1 MSAWG
6 LKHRAERKLFSEPL
20 QRTQCGYSVV
30 RAARKTGQ
38 PCLRHHAVRGPCCSV
53 AKLCPTL
60 CDPMDCSLLAS
71 LSFTISWSLLRLM
84 SFELMIPSNNLILC
98 FPLSS
103 IFPSIRVF
111 HNASALHITGPN
123 YWSFS
128 FSISPSK
135 EYSGL
140 ISFQID
146 WFDLL
151 AVQGTLKI
159 VSNTIV
165 QKHQFFSAQLSLRFN
180 SYIHMRLLEES

>member
-60 CDPMDCSLLAS
+60 CDPMDYSLLAS

-84 SFELMIPSNNLILC
+84 SLELVILSNHLILC
-98 FPLSS
+98 CFLLLLLS
-103 IFPSIRVF
+103 IFP
-111 HNASALHITGPN
+111 ASG
-123 YWSFS
+123 SFPKS
-128 FSISPSK
+128 QLGGRGKDGGGIGREHHFLPHK
-135 EYSGL
+135 FL
-140 ISFQID
+140 KRTFKRRANFTKQ
-146 WFDLL
+146 LL
-151 AVQGTLKI
+151 
-159 VSNTIV
+159 
-165 QKHQFFSAQLSLRFN
+165 
-180 SYIHMRLLEES
+180 

>member
-84 SFELMIPSNNLILC
+84 SFELVILSNHLILC
-98 FPLSS
+98 CPLLLQPSIFSS
-103 IFPSIRVF
+103 IGSFLVSQLF
-111 HNASALHITGPN
+111 TSGGQSFASVLPINIQGRFLLGLA
-123 YWSFS
+123 
-128 FSISPSK
+128 
-135 EYSGL
+135 GL
-140 ISFQID
+140 ISLQSKGFLRD
-146 WFDLL
+146 F
-151 AVQGTLKI
+151 
-159 VSNTIV
+159 SNTTV
-165 QKHQFFSAQLSLRFN
+165 QKHQFLGAQPSLWSN
-180 SYIHMRLLEES
+180 CHIHT